1 MNSKSFSMRDFLRK
15 LEPIIGYVVFANY
28 SESCGVLNI
37 SYWGNYTGIPV
48 LKDLKITR
56 GKMVEMYG
64 EL

>member
-1 MNSKSFSMRDFLRK
+1 MNSKSFSVHDFLQK
-15 LEPIIGYVVFANY
+15 LEPVIGYVVFANY
-28 SESCGVLNI
+28 SESYGVLNI

-56 GKMVEMYG
+56 SKMMEMYG